1 MFEKMENFL
10 TEWKKS
16 ERQIHKTEN
25 LNFPL
30 ESDIFLIFSF
40 YTVLCTVLF
49 NTNTTTYI
57 TMSYEIIFHLI

>member
-30 ESDIFLIFSF
+30 ESDIFLIFLF
-40 YTVLCTVLF
+40 IPYYVLYCSILTQPHISL
-49 NTNTTTYI
+49 
-57 TMSYEIIFHLI
+57 